1 MPDRTGARR
10 RLGSIRL
17 SLIMLAL
24 VPSVTLAA
32 VWGVTTTQLFS
43 EGLRLRSQ
51 TELSRSTGAMGT
63 EATLA
68 LQGERALS
76 AAWLAEVPGSRAA
89 LDEKR
94 AATDAAVAKLVRR
107 SDEIQRAPAR
117 IADQLYSV
125 LGSVGSLEYYR
136 DQVDH
141 PTDITAQQALDQY
154 TSIIDDQIHAFQQLS
169 QVDDG
174 DLTSQAGPLVAIE
187 HAAELTSQEDVA
199 LTLAWPSGHLDEKAW
214 EQLVQLVNTRRWLV
228 EDQIVPALSGTA
240 KTQTERILA
249 SPDWRALTS
258 VEDQVLAARPAAGTG
273 KVALPDLRKR
283 WTPAMDRVAVR
294 YTALIRQQTSGLLTR
309 SADKAHEQLLTAAS
323 LSAGGLIALLL
334 CLVMSWRITRSLS
347 RRLRG
352 LREATLSLA
361 KERLPDVVARL
372 DRGEK
377 VDVDRAAPELDYGSD
392 ELGQV
397 AKAFNAAQRTAVLTA
412 VELADTRRGFQKVIL
427 GIARQSQNLVNLQL
441 SRLDTLEREHQD
453 PDVLSGLYELD
464 STASQLRRYEENL
477 VIISG
482 GQPRRSWTEPVSLID
497 ILRSA
502 VGEVAEYQ
510 RVEVRTEEEVCLAPP
525 AVADV
530 IHLLAELIENAT
542 LYSPAPSPVSV
553 RAGLVAKGLAV
564 EVEDRGLGM
573 SEDEYASINAHLAQA
588 PKFDVVA
595 LADDLRLGMFVIA
608 RLANRHGVQVT
619 LRSSPYGGTTAIV
632 LIPHEIVVRE
642 ESEPENLVGA
652 VAPAGVGAM
661 TGPGRRA
668 ASAGPGHVES
678 RSDGDRPTD
687 SGSARPWARTGLGAD
702 ASGPTSTAGDL
713 AGAPG
718 SAEAGG
724 PVGVPGAADAGDPTG
739 ASRATETGDPVGTPA
754 SADAGDPARFP
765 GATGARV
772 PTGASGSTDASDP
785 TGTSRAT
792 ETGDPVGTP
801 ASADAGDPARFPGAT
816 GARVPTGAS
825 GSTDASDPTGT
836 SRATET
842 GDPVGTPASADAGD
856 PARFPGATGAGVPT
870 GASGAGGAGGPA
882 GASTSGG
889 PGDRTRV
896 SGATAGTQ
904 GTAAPAN
911 SSGFTSAGTS
921 ETATGAQGAAAPARS
936 SGSISASRPVGTA
949 RPDGLAHL
957 PRRVPQTSLAV
968 ELREDAPAV
977 GEQEDADE
985 FTADHAASSLAGFQR
1000 GTLRARDEDDV
1011 LDTLESTTTATGDGT
1026 DPLGTPGDGL
1036 PGAPAN
1042 SAPAGETPPTD
1053 RHSLPS
1059 APGNPDAP
1067 ADDPQRR
1074 SPEETAP
1081 ADHNHQP
1088 RPRKTPNAAHHTP
1101 ADDPPPGIP
1110 ERTAPVDHN
1119 HQPGTSEAPNAAHH
1133 TTHEDQ
1139 SPLGTPEKTAP
1150 ADDPQPGTPQAP
1162 NADQHTPHEDESR
1175 PGAPENTAPAEPAP
1189 PAAPQDTAVV
1199 ARSPRIDRS

>member
-32 VWGVTTTQLFS
+32 MWGVTTTQLFS

-68 LQGERALS
+68 LQGERAVS
-76 AAWLAEVPGSRAA
+76 AAWLAKVPGSRAA

-94 AATDAAVAKLVRR
+94 AATDAAVAKLVRQ
-107 SDEIQRAPAR
+107 SDEIQQAPAR

-199 LTLAWPSGHLDEKAW
+199 LTLAWSSGHLDEKAW
-214 EQLVQLVNTRRWLV
+214 EQFVQLVNTRRWLV

-249 SPDWRALTS
+249 SPDWRALTA

-273 KVALPDLRKR
+273 QVALPDLRKR
-283 WTPAMDRVAVR
+283 WTPAMDKVSVR

-334 CLVMSWRITRSLS
+334 CLFMSWRITRSLS

-361 KERLPDVVARL
+361 QERLPDVVARL

-397 AKAFNAAQRTAVLTA
+397 AQAFNAAQRTAVVTA

-453 PDVLSGLYELD
+453 PDVLAGLYELD

-482 GQPRRSWTEPVSLID
+482 GQPRRSWTEPVALID

-502 VGEVAEYQ
+502 VGEVAQYQ
-510 RVEVRTEEEVCLAPP
+510 RVEVHTEEEVCLAPP

-573 SEDEYASINAHLAQA
+573 SEDEYASFNAHLAEA

-632 LIPHEIVVRE
+632 LLPHEIVVRE
-642 ESEPENLVGA
+642 EDEAENLVGA
-652 VAPAGVGAM
+652 VAGVGAT
-661 TGPGRRA
+661 TGPGR
-668 ASAGPGHVES
+668 VES
-678 RSDGDRPTD
+678 TPNGDRSTD
-687 SGSARPWARTGLGAD
+687 AGNARPLARMGLGAEARVP
-702 ASGPTSTAGDL
+702 ASTARSTGSAEAGDL
-713 AGAPG
+713 AGASGP
-718 SAEAGG
+718 AEAGG
-724 PVGVPGAADAGDPTG
+724 PAGVPGAADAGAPNGASGSADTGDPAGASATTDAGDPTG
-739 ASRATETGDPVGTPA
+739 LWGAADAAGSARTTE
-754 SADAGDPARFP
+754 SADAGDPARLP
-765 GATGARV
+765 GA
-772 PTGASGSTDASDP
+772 
-785 TGTSRAT
+785 
-792 ETGDPVGTP
+792 
-801 ASADAGDPARFPGAT
+801 ADAGDPA
-816 GARVPTGAS
+816 
-825 GSTDASDPTGT
+825 
-836 SRATET
+836 
-842 GDPVGTPASADAGD
+842 
-856 PARFPGATGAGVPT
+856 
-870 GASGAGGAGGPA
+870 
-882 GASTSGG
+882 GAST
-889 PGDRTRV
+889 
-896 SGATAGTQ
+896 TAGTGNQ
-904 GTAAPAN
+904 TGGSGAADARGSAAPAM
-911 SSGFTSAGTS
+911 
-921 ETATGAQGAAAPARS
+921 
-936 SGSISASRPVGTA
+936 SASRPVGAA
-949 RPDGLAHL
+949 RPDGLAPL
-957 PRRVPQTSLAV
+957 PRRVPQTSLAA

-977 GEQEDADE
+977 GEQEDADADE
-985 FTADHAASSLAGFQR
+985 FTADHAASSLAGFQL

-1011 LDTLESTTTATGDGT
+1011 LDTPENATTATSTGT
-1026 DPLGTPGDGL
+1026 DPLGTPEGGL
-1036 PGAPAN
+1036 PGTPAT
-1042 SAPAGETPPTD
+1042 SAPAGETPLGTPEETSPTD
-1053 RHSLPS
+1053 RNGLPS
-1059 APGNPDAP
+1059 APGDPDAAKDTP
-1067 ADDPQRR
+1067 AIEPLRGT
-1074 SPEETAP
+1074 PEETAP
-1081 ADHNHQP
+1081 ADQH
-1088 RPRKTPNAAHHTP
+1088 
-1101 ADDPPPGIP
+1101 PP
-1110 ERTAPVDHN
+1110 
-1119 HQPGTSEAPNAAHH
+1119 
-1133 TTHEDQ
+1133 
-1139 SPLGTPEKTAP
+1139 GTPEETAP
-1150 ADDPQPGTPQAP
+1150 ADPEQPT
-1162 NADQHTPHEDESR
+1162 
-1175 PGAPENTAPAEPAP
+1175 GAAAEPAP
-1189 PAAPQDTAVV
+1189 AEAAPPGTPHDAALA

>member
-32 VWGVTTTQLFS
+32 MWGVTTTQLFS

-68 LQGERALS
+68 LQGERAVS
-76 AAWLAEVPGSRAA
+76 AAWLAKVPGSRAA

-94 AATDAAVAKLVRR
+94 AATDAAVAKLVQQ
-107 SDEIQRAPAR
+107 SDEIQQAPPR

-199 LTLAWPSGHLDEKAW
+199 LTLAWSSGHLDEKAW
-214 EQLVQLVNTRRWLV
+214 EQFVQLVNTRRWLV
-228 EDQIVPALSGTA
+228 EDQIVPALNGTA

-249 SPDWRALTS
+249 SPDWRALTA
-258 VEDQVLAARPAAGTG
+258 VEDRVLAARPAAGTG
-273 KVALPDLRKR
+273 LVALPDLRKR
-283 WTPAMDRVAVR
+283 WTPAMDKVSVR

-334 CLVMSWRITRSLS
+334 CLFMSWRITRSLS

-361 KERLPDVVARL
+361 QERLPDVVARL

-397 AKAFNAAQRTAVLTA
+397 AQAFNAAQRTAVVTA

-482 GQPRRSWTEPVSLID
+482 GQPRRSWTEPVALID

-502 VGEVAEYQ
+502 VGEVAQYQ
-510 RVEVRTEEEVCLAPP
+510 RVEVHTEEEVCLAPP

-573 SEDEYASINAHLAQA
+573 SEDEYASFNAHLAEA

-632 LIPHEIVVRE
+632 LLPHEIVVRE
-642 ESEPENLVGA
+642 EDEAESLVGA
-652 VAPAGVGAM
+652 VAGV
-661 TGPGRRA
+661 TGPRR
-668 ASAGPGHVES
+668 VES
-678 RSDGDRPTD
+678 SPNGDRSTD
-687 SGSARPWARTGLGAD
+687 AGNARPLARTGLGAD
-702 ASGPTSTAGDL
+702 TRVPASTARATGSAAAGDRVGASGSADTGDPTGASTTAGPAGVL
-713 AGAPG
+713 GAPNGASG
-718 SAEAGG
+718 SAEAGDRVG
-724 PVGVPGAADAGDPTG
+724 ASGSADAGGPAGVLGAAGAGAPNGASASAEAGDRARAPGSANTGDPTGASTTAGPGDPVGVPGAADTAGSART
-739 ASRATETGDPVGTPA
+739 TA
-754 SADAGDPARFP
+754 SADAGDPTRVP
-765 GATGARV
+765 GSTNTGD
-772 PTGASGSTDASDP
+772 PTGASTTAGLGDP
-785 TGTSRAT
+785 TGM
-792 ETGDPVGTP
+792 
-801 ASADAGDPARFPGAT
+801 
-816 GARVPTGAS
+816 
-825 GSTDASDPTGT
+825 
-836 SRATET
+836 
-842 GDPVGTPASADAGD
+842 
-856 PARFPGATGAGVPT
+856 
-870 GASGAGGAGGPA
+870 SGAA
-882 GASTSGG
+882 
-889 PGDRTRV
+889 D
-896 SGATAGTQ
+896 TAGS
-904 GTAAPAN
+904 AALA
-911 SSGFTSAGTS
+911 
-921 ETATGAQGAAAPARS
+921 AQGAAAPAM
-936 SGSISASRPVGTA
+936 SASRPVGAA
-949 RPDGLAHL
+949 RPDGLAPL
-957 PRRVPQTSLAV
+957 PRRVPQTSLAA

-985 FTADHAASSLAGFQR
+985 FTADHAASSLAGFQL

-1011 LDTLESTTTATGDGT
+1011 LDTPDNATTATSTGA
-1026 DPLGTPGDGL
+1026 DPLATPEGGL
-1036 PGAPAN
+1036 PGTPAT
-1042 SAPAGETPPTD
+1042 SAPAGETPLGTPEETTPTD
-1053 RHSLPS
+1053 RNGLPS
-1059 APGNPDAP
+1059 APGNPDAAKDTP
-1067 ADDPQRR
+1067 AVEPLRG

-1081 ADHNHQP
+1081 ADQHP
-1088 RPRKTPNAAHHTP
+1088 PGAPKTPNATQHTP
-1101 ADDPPPGIP
+1101 ADNPPPGAP
-1110 ERTAPVDHN
+1110 E
-1119 HQPGTSEAPNAAHH
+1119 E
-1133 TTHEDQ
+1133 
-1139 SPLGTPEKTAP
+1139 TAP
-1150 ADDPQPGTPQAP
+1150 ADPEQPTGAAAEPVPAEAAPPGTPH
-1162 NADQHTPHEDESR
+1162 D
-1175 PGAPENTAPAEPAP
+1175 
-1189 PAAPQDTAVV
+1189 AAVA

>member
-76 AAWLAEVPGSRAA
+76 AAWLAKVPGSRAA

-107 SDEIQRAPAR
+107 SDEIQQAPAR

-199 LTLAWPSGHLDEKAW
+199 LTLAWSSGHLDEKAW
-214 EQLVQLVNTRRWLV
+214 EQFVQLVNTRRWLV

-249 SPDWRALTS
+249 SADWRSLTA

-273 KVALPDLRKR
+273 QVALPDLRKR
-283 WTPAMDRVAVR
+283 WTPAMDKVSVR

-309 SADKAHEQLLTAAS
+309 SADKAREQLLTAAS

-397 AKAFNAAQRTAVLTA
+397 AKAFNAAQRTAVMTA

-482 GQPRRSWTEPVSLID
+482 GQPRRSWTEPVALID

-510 RVEVRTEEEVCLAPP
+510 RVEVHTEEEVCLAPP

-573 SEDEYASINAHLAQA
+573 SEDEYASFNAHLAEA

-642 ESEPENLVGA
+642 EHEPENLVGA
-652 VAPAGVGAM
+652 VAPAASGGSAGVGAM
-661 TGPGRRA
+661 TGPGR
-668 ASAGPGHVES
+668 VES
-678 RSDGDRPTD
+678 APNGDRSTD
-687 SGSARPWARTGLGAD
+687 SGSARPLARTGLGSDARVPASTARATGSAETGD
-702 ASGPTSTAGDL
+702 RAGTPGGAGAGDPNGASGSAEAGDRTR
-713 AGAPG
+713 APG
-718 SAEAGG
+718 SAEAGDRTRAPGSADPGDPNGASATSG
-724 PVGVPGAADAGDPTG
+724 PRDPARAPGSAGAGDPNGAAGSAEAGDRARAPGSADAGESTGASATAGPGDPTG
-739 ASRATETGDPVGTPA
+739 VS
-754 SADAGDPARFP
+754 SAAA
-765 GATGARV
+765 GAR
-772 PTGASGSTDASDP
+772 DA
-785 TGTSRAT
+785 
-792 ETGDPVGTP
+792 
-801 ASADAGDPARFPGAT
+801 
-816 GARVPTGAS
+816 
-825 GSTDASDPTGT
+825 
-836 SRATET
+836 
-842 GDPVGTPASADAGD
+842 
-856 PARFPGATGAGVPT
+856 
-870 GASGAGGAGGPA
+870 
-882 GASTSGG
+882 
-889 PGDRTRV
+889 
-896 SGATAGTQ
+896 
-904 GTAAPAN
+904 AAPAN
-911 SSGFTSAGTS
+911 APGPTSAGTS
-921 ETATGAQGAAAPARS
+921 AGAGRAQDGAAQAKTPGPTSAAGAQGAADPASS
-936 SGSISASRPVGTA
+936 SGSISASRPVGAA
-949 RPDGLAHL
+949 RPDGLAPL

-968 ELREDAPAV
+968 ELREDAPAL

-985 FTADHAASSLAGFQR
+985 FTADHAASSLAGFQL

-1011 LDTLESTTTATGDGT
+1011 LDTLENTTRTGT
-1026 DPLGTPGDGL
+1026 DPLGTPGDGW

-1053 RHSLPS
+1053 RNSLAS
-1059 APGNPDAP
+1059 SPGNLDAAKDAP
-1067 ADDPQRR
+1067 ADEPLRG
-1074 SPEETAP
+1074 SPEDE
-1081 ADHNHQP
+1081 
-1088 RPRKTPNAAHHTP
+1088 
-1101 ADDPPPGIP
+1101 PPPG
-1110 ERTAPVDHN
+1110 
-1119 HQPGTSEAPNAAHH
+1119 S
-1133 TTHEDQ
+1133 
-1139 SPLGTPEKTAP
+1139 PEKPAP
-1150 ADDPQPGTPQAP
+1150 AQ
-1162 NADQHTPHEDESR
+1162 
-1175 PGAPENTAPAEPAP
+1175 PAP
-1189 PAAPQDTAVV
+1189 PDAPQDAPVA